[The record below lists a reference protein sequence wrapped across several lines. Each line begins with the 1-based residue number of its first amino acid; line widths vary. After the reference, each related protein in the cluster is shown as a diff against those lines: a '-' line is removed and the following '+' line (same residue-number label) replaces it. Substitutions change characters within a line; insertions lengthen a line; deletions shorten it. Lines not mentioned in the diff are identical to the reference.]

1 MTSSIATGSPGPARS
16 ALWERVKR
24 HRWHYLFIAPMVVAF
39 AAFTAW
45 PMAASWWYSFYDWR
59 GFGPMDDFVG
69 FDNFREVIGEREFLN
84 AARNTTIFA
93 LFAIVVQL
101 PLALLVALV
110 LNNGALRFRNVYR
123 VLFFIPVVTTT
134 AVVGVVFAVLLDPVG
149 GPVNAVW
156 LSLPFTERP
165 INFLGNETLAL
176 PTVLVIDMWKG
187 IGVTIIYWM
196 AALQTI
202 PNELYEAARIDGAN
216 RWQILTRITIPLL
229 VPLGLVILL
238 LTFVTSLNAF
248 DLVKVLTEGG
258 PNGATD
264 IVQTYIYRYAF
275 DPEIQPRFGFASA
288 AGIVFG
294 VAVMV
299 VTLVPALIRRR
310 AQRTA
315 RERGAQ

>member
-1 MTSSIATGSPGPARS
+1 MKA
-16 ALWERVKR
+16 

-39 AAFTAW
+39 LAFTAW
-45 PMAASWWYSFYDWR
+45 PMIATWWYAVLDWP
-59 GFGPMDDFVG
+59 GYGPMDDFVG
-69 FDNFREVIGEREFLN
+69 LANFAEVLGDREFAN
-84 AARNTTIFA
+84 AAKNTGIFA
-93 LFAIVVQL
+93 AFAILVQL

-110 LNNGALRFRNVYR
+110 LNNAALRFRNVYR
-123 VLFFIPVVTTT
+123 VLFFLPVVTTT
-134 AVVGVVFAVLLDPVG
+134 AIVGVVFAILLDPVG
-149 GPVNAVW
+149 GPINELW

-165 INFLGNETLAL
+165 INFLGSERLAL

-187 IGVTIIYWM
+187 IGVTIIYWL

-202 PNELYEAARIDGAN
+202 PSELYEAARIDGAN
-216 RWQILTRITIPLL
+216 RWQILTRITVPLL

-248 DLVKVLTEGG
+248 DLIKVITDGG

-264 IVQTYIYRYAF
+264 IVQTYIFRYAF

-294 VAVMV
+294 VAVML
-299 VTLVPALIRRR
+299 VTLVPALLRRR
-310 AQRTA
+310 AQRRAA
-315 RERGAQ
+315 RQP